1 MSEEQPRI
9 LIVDDD
15 PSVLRSYKKIANGA
29 GYLVETAPGGPNALA
44 QVDAAPFD
52 VIVSDLSMPEMNG
65 LEFLRAV
72 RSRDLDVP
80 VILTTGDPD
89 LETAMRAVEYGAF
102 RYMVK
107 PVERT
112 SLLEV
117 MQRAVRLHR
126 MARLKRQALEL
137 AGVTSKSLGDR
148 ASLEAR
154 FTSAVE
160 RLWMAY
166 QPIVDWKGR
175 KVFGYEALLRSGEPS
190 LPSPPEILDAAERL
204 ERLRDLGRAIRY
216 RVALEMQE
224 ASPEIKFF
232 VNLHAVDLNDEEL
245 FSAESPLGKVAGRV
259 ILEVTERASLDVVK
273 NIDRRVQSLRAL
285 GFQIA
290 IDDLGSGYAG
300 LSSFTLLDP
309 GMAKLDMSLIR
320 GIDTNPRKQAIVRS
334 ICKLCD
340 ELGILVVA
348 EGVENVEER
357 DAVIALGCNLL
368 QGYLFARPERVPPI
382 PKF

>member
-1 MSEEQPRI
+1 MSDQQPRI

-15 PSVLRSYKKIANGA
+15 PSMLRTYKKIASGA

-44 QVDAAPFD
+44 QVDAGPFE
-52 VIVSDLSMPEMNG
+52 VIVSDLSMPEMSG

-72 RSRDLDVP
+72 RARDLDVP

-107 PVERT
+107 PVDRT
-112 SLLEV
+112 ALLEV

-148 ASLEAR
+148 ASLESR

-166 QPIVDWKGR
+166 QPIVDWKER

-204 ERLRDLGRAIRY
+204 GRLRDLGRAIRY
-216 RVALEMQE
+216 RVALEAQE
-224 ASPEIKFF
+224 SAPELKFF

-245 FSAESPLGKVAGRV
+245 YAAESPLGKLAGRV

-273 NIDRRVQSLRAL
+273 NIDRRVQNLRAL

-320 GIDTNPRKQAIVRS
+320 GIDADPRKQAIVRS
-334 ICKLCD
+334 ICKLCE
-340 ELGILVVA
+340 ELEILVVA
-348 EGVENVEER
+348 EGVENAGER
-357 DAVIALGCNLL
+357 DAVVALGCNLL
-368 QGYLFARPERVPPI
+368 QGYLFARPERVPPV

>member
-1 MSEEQPRI
+1 MSDHQPRI

-15 PSVLRSYKKIANGA
+15 PSMLRTYKKLASGA
-29 GYLVETAPGGPNALA
+29 GYLVETAPSGPDALA
-44 QVDAAPFD
+44 QVDAGPFD
-52 VIVSDLSMPEMNG
+52 VIVSDVSMPEMNG

-72 RSRDLDVP
+72 RERDLDVP

-112 SLLEV
+112 ALLEV

-154 FTSAVE
+154 FTSAIE

-204 ERLRDLGRAIRY
+204 GRLRDLGRAIRY
-216 RVALEMQE
+216 RVALEAQE
-224 ASPEIKFF
+224 ASPELKFF
-232 VNLHAVDLNDEEL
+232 VNLHAVDLNDDEL
-245 FSAESPLGKVAGRV
+245 FSADSPLGKLAGRV

-334 ICKLCD
+334 ICKLCE
-340 ELGILVVA
+340 ELEILVVA
-348 EGVENVEER
+348 EGVENAEER

-368 QGYLFARPERVPPI
+368 QGYLFARPERVPPT